1 MIPEAKATQALRTWF
16 RLLRLE
22 TGIRIAMG
30 EKLKQLDLSVP
41 QLDVLSTLTENEGM
55 SQQELAGR
63 LYVTKGNISG
73 LLDRMVEASLVER
86 RNTAADRRSYAIYL
100 TEAGRAL
107 MVKGMAIQAEFVNDT
122 LGRLS
127 EEQLSRFE
135 ELTIAARDL
144 LRAKVGRRSVD

>member
-1 MIPEAKATQALRTWF
+1 MIPDTKATQALRVWF

-22 TGIRIAMG
+22 TSVRAAMG
-30 EKLKQLDLSVP
+30 ERLKKLDLSVP

-73 LLDRMVEASLVER
+73 LLDRMAEARLVER
-86 RNTAADRRSYAIYL
+86 RSIPSDRRSYAIHL
-100 TEAGRAL
+100 TEEGRAL
-107 MVKGMAIQAEFVNDT
+107 VTRGMAIQADFVTET

-127 EEQLSRFE
+127 EEQLTAFE
-135 ELTIAARDL
+135 ALTVAARDL
-144 LRAKVGRRSVD
+144 VRAKVGKRS

>member
-22 TGIRIAMG
+22 TSVRAAMS

-41 QLDVLSTLTENEGM
+41 QLDVLSTLTESEGM

-73 LLDRMVEASLVER
+73 LLDRMAEAGLVER
-86 RNTAADRRSYAIYL
+86 KNMASDRRSYAIHL

-107 MVKGMAIQAEFVNDT
+107 VARGLAVQTDFVNDT

-127 EEQLSRFE
+127 EAQLATFE

-144 LRAKVGRRSVD
+144 LRAKLGRRS

>member
-22 TGIRIAMG
+22 TGVRTAMG

-73 LLDRMVEASLVER
+73 LLDRMVEANLVER
-86 RNTAADRRSYAIYL
+86 RSTAADRRSYAIYL
-100 TEAGRAL
+100 TDAGRAL
-107 MVKGMAIQAEFVNDT
+107 MVRGMAIQAEFVNDT
-122 LGRLS
+122 LGKLS

-144 LRAKVGRRSVD
+144 LRAKVGRRSID